1 MSVHLFRRASTAPL
15 TDLDRS
21 AIRGAVRG
29 VWGPVGPRRPRVLVV
44 PGSTLNEL
52 SELLPELR
60 HDPAL
65 QEACVRVELRDR
77 GAAIVLDLRA
87 DLSAAWVDRVEAP
100 VVDTRTPAERLTQER
115 ARDRGRSQPARAAAL
130 SAPGPKWRKAQR

>member
-1 MSVHLFRRASTAPL
+1 MSVHTFRRTSTAPL
-15 TDLDRS
+15 TALEVN

-29 VWGPVGPRRPRVLVV
+29 VWGPVGPRRARVLLV
-44 PGSTLNEL
+44 PGAPLGDL
-52 SELLPELR
+52 VALLPELR

-77 GAAIVLDLRA
+77 VPAIVLDLRA
-87 DLSAAWVDRVEAP
+87 DLSAPWVDRTEARTA
-100 VVDTRTPAERLTQER
+100 DTRTAAERLVQER
-115 ARDRGRSQPARAAAL
+115 ARDRGRSLPARATAL